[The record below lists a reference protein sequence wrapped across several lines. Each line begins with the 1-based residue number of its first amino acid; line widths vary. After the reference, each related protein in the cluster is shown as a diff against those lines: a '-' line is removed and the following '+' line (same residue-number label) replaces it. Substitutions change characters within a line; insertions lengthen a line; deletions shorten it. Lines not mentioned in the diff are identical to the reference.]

1 MADDE
6 HKADEVM
13 REILTQVGGQ
23 EALTAMLKAGGGY
36 EGLMALHDLFL
47 GTDEGEDAVK
57 RLAEQPGGH
66 DALQALLTTSASPRK
81 KHAGGARAA
90 PHDPAKRNTALINR
104 EREASRIARENDQ
117 YAARMNEKSQTRPF
131 LTMNTQFDEL
141 RQQPHSCAVNRQ
153 RESSRIE
160 RENVKLAQRLAKPT
174 RHELAPPRP
183 PKGRSGSVPPGW
195 SRGVGGRLLPPPKQ
209 RWGTQKAYDAGEMK
223 F

>member
-1 MADDE
+1 MADE
-6 HKADEVM
+6 QKADAVM
-13 REILTQVGGQ
+13 REILSQVGGQ

-36 EGLMALHDLFL
+36 EGLMALHELFH
-47 GTDEGEDAVK
+47 GDGDGDGVVE
-57 RLAEQPGGH
+57 RLSEQPGGH
-66 DALQALLTTSASPRK
+66 AALQALVNTPSSPRQK
-81 KHAGGARAA
+81 RGGGARAG
-90 PHDPAKRNTALINR
+90 PQDVAKRNTALIQR

-117 YAARMNEKSQTRPF
+117 NAVRMNEKSMARPF
-131 LTMNTQFDEL
+131 LTVNKEFDEL

-153 RESSRIE
+153 RETSRIE

-183 PKGRSGSVPPGW
+183 PKGRSGSVPVGW

-209 RWGTQKAYDAGEMK
+209 RWGKQPSYDAGEMK